1 MNKYES
7 VEKGKIDWISL
18 SIYLALV
25 TIGWFM
31 IYTVNY
37 DPKNGSLGISIS
49 TNPGKQLIFIGIAFF
64 LLFFIMVFNSKV
76 WRTFAN
82 GFYIG
87 GILLL
92 ILVLFFGKVI
102 NGQRAWFDLGI
113 FSFQPAELAKIGTA
127 LALSDL
133 LSDYKIKL
141 SDPKSAA
148 IAIALVMIPP
158 FLIMFQPDAGSG
170 LVFLSF
176 FIVMYR
182 EGLSP
187 TLYVIA
193 LSFIALFI
201 CSLAFGFEITLLLIL
216 SLAAFA
222 LSYQLNIR
230 NWMYAVLSV
239 IVIASVY
246 GATKGFDIAATIT
259 LGVITLSLLLIT
271 LFKKKTQFTLFML
284 LLILLSTSLSF
295 GSEFVFK
302 NVLEPHQQERI
313 NVWLHPERCDP
324 RGSLY
329 NVLQSKMAI
338 GSGQLTGKGFLEG
351 TLTKLNYVPEQSTDF
366 IFCTIGEEHGFI
378 GAFIVMSLF
387 LFLILRLTILAER
400 QRLRFARNYMWCVAG
415 IFFFHYIINIGM
427 TMGLIPIIGI
437 PLPFLSYGGSSLIGF
452 TILLGIA
459 LKLDS
464 HRVRN

>member
-141 SDPKSAA
+141 ADPKSAA

>member
-7 VEKGKIDWISL
+7 VEKGKIDWITL
-18 SIYLALV
+18 GIYLALV

-31 IYTVNY
+31 IYAVNH
-37 DPKNGSLGISIS
+37 DPKNSSQGISLTS
-49 TNPGKQLIFIGIAFF
+49 NPGKQLLFIAIAFF
-64 LLFFIMVFNSKV
+64 ILFFIMVFNSKV

-87 GILLL
+87 GIVLL
-92 ILVLFFGKVI
+92 ILVLFLGKVV

-133 LSDYKIKL
+133 LNDYKVKL
-141 SDPKSAA
+141 SDPRSAV
-148 IAIALVMIPP
+148 IAICLVMLPP
-158 FLIMFQPDAGSG
+158 FLIMFQPDAGSA
-170 LVFLSF
+170 LVFFSF
-176 FIVMYR
+176 FILMYR

-201 CSLAFGFEITLLLIL
+201 CSLAFGFQITLLLIL
-216 SLAAFA
+216 MLASFA
-222 LSYQLNIR
+222 LAYQMNMQ
-230 NWMYAVLSV
+230 NWILAL
-239 IVIASVY
+239 IIAFSA
-246 GATKGFDIAATIT
+246 GAIFAAIKGFGLIATVTMGAMT
-259 LGVITLSLLLIT
+259 LVWLILT
-271 LFKKKTQFTLFML
+271 LFRKKTQFTLIML
-284 LLILLSTSLSF
+284 ILVLLSTSLSF
-295 GSEFVFK
+295 GSEFVFQ

-338 GSGQLTGKGFLEG
+338 GSGQLSGKGFLGG
-351 TLTKLNYVPEQSTDF
+351 TLTKLNYVPEQTTDF

-378 GAFIVMSLF
+378 GAFIVMGLF
-387 LFLILRLTILAER
+387 LFLILRLTLLAER
-400 QRLRFARNYMWCVAG
+400 QRIRFARNYIWCDTTPFSVLWW
-415 IFFFHYIINIGM
+415 IFIDRIYD
-427 TMGLIPIIGI
+427 IIG
-437 PLPFLSYGGSSLIGF
+437 
-452 TILLGIA
+452 
-459 LKLDS
+459 
-464 HRVRN
+464 HRPEIRQSPR